1 MGYKGPGLNAAY
13 KSSTYLKR
21 RFKVYVKW
29 HSLIWNKE
37 SNLSEFKKK
46 KNFFRSKQKK
56 YDPLDFCDLTK
67 G

>member
-37 SNLSEFKKK
+37 SNLSEFEKK
-46 KNFFRSKQKK
+46 FFFQIKTEKIWPIGLLWSH
-56 YDPLDFCDLTK
+56 
-67 G
+67 